1 MGARGAGVGRG
12 SDEGEG
18 GRGRRKGEG
27 KGGRSGRGGHAAGER
42 SKVEKVLKARVARRG
57 KRRRD
62 GGEVRSHG
70 KEVER
75 HVRGEGRRKA
85 GVESIDNITEAGDL
99 DLDKGAVR

>member
-1 MGARGAGVGRG
+1 MRTQRTGVGR
-12 SDEGEG
+12 DEGEG
-18 GRGRRKGEG
+18 GRRRREGKG

-42 SKVEKVLKARVARRG
+42 SKVEKVLKTRVARRG

-75 HVRGEGRRKA
+75 HVRREGRRKA
-85 GVESIDNITEAGDL
+85 GVESVDNIAEAGDL
-99 DLDKGAVR
+99 DLDEGTVR